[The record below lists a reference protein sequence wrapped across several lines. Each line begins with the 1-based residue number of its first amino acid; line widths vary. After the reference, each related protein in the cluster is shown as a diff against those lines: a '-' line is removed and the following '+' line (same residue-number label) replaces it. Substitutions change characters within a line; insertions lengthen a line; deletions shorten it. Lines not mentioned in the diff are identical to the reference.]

1 MLQAYVNYIHKSSP
15 KDDIKNELMSPYIRA
30 VLEKSNNWLVYSQ
43 GLLLRSRNDI
53 DKSKL
58 KERSVL

>member
-1 MLQAYVNYIHKSSP
+1 MLQAYVNYVQKASP
-15 KDDIKNELMSPYIRA
+15 KDEIKNEMLRPYIRA
-30 VLEKSNNWLVYSQ
+30 LLEKSNNWLVYSQ

-53 DKSKL
+53 DKTKL